1 MSRRRSATRRFA
13 ACSRIRSTAIVP
25 AFRLEA
31 RARRSFMRVKGISRR
46 EYLKMLGAGG
56 TAATM
61 ASVSGGCNRE
71 RPPQSNARAPETP
84 AESAEVR
91 ADRERRM
98 KWWHAAKFGMFI
110 HWGLYSVYG
119 HHEWAME
126 EEGIPVAEYE
136 QLAKQFKPQPHAARA
151 WAKLAKQ
158 AGQKYMVMTSK
169 HHEGFCNFDT
179 KL

>member
-1 MSRRRSATRRFA
+1 MQHKAGITRRESLRWLGVGASSLSA
-13 ACSRIRSTAIVP
+13 AALST
-25 AFRLEA
+25 
-31 RARRSFMRVKGISRR
+31 
-46 EYLKMLGAGG
+46 
-56 TAATM
+56 
-61 ASVSGGCNRE
+61 GCKNQQK
-71 RPPQSNARAPETP
+71 PQPQTNAVEG
-84 AESAEVR
+84 SAEPQETQQVV

-136 QLAKQFKPQPHAARA
+136 ELARQFKPRPNAARE

-158 AGQKYMVMTSK
+158 AGMKYMVMTS
-169 HHEGFCNFDT
+169 
-179 KL
+179 